1 MERLNFNESGAYEG
15 IEAAVHIARYSFAK
29 NCCVGKKV
37 LDIACG
43 EGYGSRL
50 LANWGAA
57 SVVGVD
63 VSDEAIANAQR
74 YFSNDRVTF
83 SKGTAESITDQ
94 FEPQSFDL
102 IVSFETI
109 EHVQDPVLFLR
120 NMKALLKPGGI
131 IAISCPNDW
140 WYFPTAE
147 QRNPYHLRKYHFD
160 EFRSETEGVLG
171 PADAWFLGGP
181 IFGFANMR
189 HGGYL
194 AADGIS
200 GQIQMQKTSS
210 ALEAHF
216 VPAEFEAGPMPEN
229 ASYFLGIWG
238 TQDYVLTTNAGT
250 AILPLSMDSFKTG
263 IFKGHLP
270 QKGEQAVYAPAPTDD
285 AADPGDGFEAHES
298 LTRSVRDFSL
308 KVEVAVGELGL
319 IREHA
324 AENSMSPELHAVASR
339 VRTDALQMQRSLAAF
354 RPQLRF
360 YTRRE
365 DERIKALKEIQALRA
380 EMAIIF
386 AQLGIPEAETDAGA
400 ESWQKHDLIKRIAI
414 EAARYRRIIGLVPK
428 WLRVVVMSLKH
439 RLCQGKQE

>member
-29 NCCVGKKV
+29 HCCVGKKV

-50 LANWGAA
+50 LANWGAE

-83 SKGTAESITDQ
+83 EKGTAESITEQ
-94 FEPQSFDL
+94 FAPQSFDL

-109 EHVQDPVLFLR
+109 EHVHDPVLFLR

-140 WYFPTAE
+140 WYFPTVE
-147 QRNPYHLRKYHFD
+147 QRNPYHLRKYHFE
-160 EFRSETEGVLG
+160 EFRAETEGVLG

-181 IFGFANMR
+181 IFGFANMQ

-200 GQIQMQKTSS
+200 GQIQMQKTSA

-238 TQDYVLTTNAGT
+238 AQDYVRTTNAGT

-270 QKGEQAVYAPAPTDD
+270 QKGEQVVYAAASTDGV
-285 AADPGDGFEAHES
+285 AGPGDGIEAYES

-324 AENSMSPELHAVASR
+324 AENSMSPELHAVANR
-339 VRTDALQMQRSLAAF
+339 VRTDAVEMQRSLAAF
-354 RPQLRF
+354 RPQLHF
-360 YTRRE
+360 QAKRE
-365 DERIKALKEIQALRA
+365 DERNKALDEVQALRA
-380 EMAIIF
+380 EIERMF
-386 AQLGIPEAETDAGA
+386 AQLGIPEMEINAGA
-400 ESWQKHDLIKRIAI
+400 ESWRKHDLIKRTAV
-414 EAARYRRIIGLVPK
+414 EAARYRKITSLMPD
-428 WLRVVVMSLKH
+428 WLRGLLMSLNRKLRH
-439 RLCQGKQE
+439 GKQE